1 MIFILKE
8 LLWVDPSKCEVCV
21 ESKFT
26 KKKKKTSF
34 QISERYS
41 EILDLIHSNIDYLKF
56 VQTTFEKKSIKLLYR
71 YLHKELLYLFY

>member
-34 QISERYS
+34 QIS

>member
-1 MIFILKE
+1 MIFMLKE

-26 KKKKKTSF
+26 KKTSF

>member
-26 KKKKKTSF
+26 KKKKTYF